1 MSSIPPARPYKPPRL
16 LPKPK
21 AAPSAFERAVTAPFD
36 RTEHAANQAKKLASH
51 RAWPFAGMMIV
62 GTGLV
67 GYTVMVGASM
77 LREPKS
83 EDVPRTQAELT
94 TVYDRTAGNF
104 DTDVGYSEWA
114 AGILKARQS
123 IASSCKGDVLEVS
136 SGTARNL
143 GYYRFGPDGV
153 KSLTLVDI
161 SREMVEQGKL
171 KWKALY
177 SQKGLQGATQG
188 IPVRFWQG
196 DVKSSIP
203 EPPQA
208 ETEGVVKVQKKQGY
222 DTIYQSMG
230 LCSTDEP
237 VQLLQNIASHL
248 DRSNPDAKIYLLEHG
263 RGYYDWMNAVLDKS
277 APQHASK
284 HGCWWNR
291 DIGQI
296 VRDSGL
302 EVVTER
308 RMSFGTTWI
317 YELKPSDKMKQSQ
330 QLNEAARKGEP
341 EPTGLAAWLP
351 RWTYEKICK
360 R

>member
-1 MSSIPPARPYKPPRL
+1 MSTIPPARPYEPRRPPLPPR
-16 LPKPK
+16 KP
-21 AAPSAFERAVTAPFD
+21 ARSPLERAVTAPFNHA
-36 RTEHAANQAKKLASH
+36 EHAANQAKKLANY
-51 RAWPFAGMMIV
+51 RAWPLAGMMIAGAGIV
-62 GTGLV
+62 AYSVMIGLSL
-67 GYTVMVGASM
+67 T
-77 LREPKS
+77 REPRT

-94 TVYDRTAGNF
+94 TVYDRTAGTF
-104 DTDVGYSEWA
+104 DSDVGYSEWA

-136 SGTARNL
+136 AGTARNL

-171 KWKALY
+171 KWKALH
-177 SQKGLQGATQG
+177 SQKGLQGVTQG
-188 IPVRFWQG
+188 VPVRFWQG

-203 EPPQA
+203 EPPQD
-208 ETEGVVKVQKKQGY
+208 ETEGGVKEPKKQGY

-263 RGYYDWMNAVLDKS
+263 RGYYDWMNGILDKF
-277 APQHASK
+277 APQHAIK

-296 VRDSGL
+296 IRDSGL
-302 EVVTER
+302 EVVTEK

-317 YELKPSDKMKQSQ
+317 YELKPGDEMKQLQ
-330 QLNEAARKGEP
+330 QKEVTRNGEA

>member
-1 MSSIPPARPYKPPRL
+1 
-16 LPKPK
+16 
-21 AAPSAFERAVTAPFD
+21 
-36 RTEHAANQAKKLASH
+36 
-51 RAWPFAGMMIV
+51 MMIV
-62 GTGLV
+62 GGCMV
-67 GYTVMVGASM
+67 CYTVMVGASM
-77 LREPKS
+77 LREPKA

-123 IASSCKGDVLEVS
+123 IAASCTGDVLEVS
-136 SGTARNL
+136 AGTARNL

-171 KWKALY
+171 KWKALH
-177 SQKGLQGATQG
+177 SQNGLQGVTKG
-188 IPVRFWQG
+188 VPVRFWQG
-196 DVKSSIP
+196 DVKGSIP
-203 EPPQA
+203 EPPQVEA
-208 ETEGVVKVQKKQGY
+208 EGAVKVQKHGY

-263 RGYYDWMNAVLDKS
+263 RGHYGWMNAFLDKF
-277 APQHASK
+277 APQHATK

-296 VRDSGL
+296 VHDSGL
-302 EVVTER
+302 EIVEEK

-317 YELKPSDKMKQSQ
+317 YELKPSDRMRQIQ
-330 QLNEAARKGEP
+330 EAAQSKLADREGEP
-341 EPTGLAAWLP
+341 ELTGISSWLP